1 MVSRRDC
8 RLVVHDLLNDGG
20 GSKMIYALIALNIVL
35 LAVIIK
41 HGREAARKQQE
52 LQTKLDFEHFCR
64 TGNDITNYRG
74 TGL

>member
-1 MVSRRDC
+1 
-8 RLVVHDLLNDGG
+8 
-20 GSKMIYALIALNIVL
+20 MIYALIALNIVL